1 MRDLERALDEAL
13 VRRLIDRR
21 RLLAALARAPGRH
34 GAAPLRALLRRDGGP
49 TLTRSEAEERV
60 LYLVRTAGL
69 PRPEV
74 NRRVEG
80 HEVDLYWRHERLVVE
95 IDGWR
100 YHSSHTAF
108 ERDRRRD
115 ADLGAAGLRVMR
127 VTWRQIVDE
136 REALV
141 AHLVRALMTAATP
154 G

>member
-13 VRRLIDRR
+13 VRRLIDRP

-60 LYLVRTAGL
+60 LSLVRAAGL
-69 PRPEV
+69 PSPGV
-74 NRRVEG
+74 NVRVEG
-80 HEVDLYWRHERLVVE
+80 REVDLYWRRERLVVE
-95 IDGWR
+95 IDGWK
-100 YHSSHTAF
+100 YHSTRAAF

-115 ADLGAAGLRVMR
+115 ADLGAAGVRVMR

-141 AHLVRALMTAATP
+141 ARLVRALLTATTP